1 MTNPLTVFVTGATG
15 QQGGAVAHAL
25 LARGHKVRALTRNS
39 SSDAAKALAAAG
51 VDVREG
57 DFNDPATLTAAA
69 TGVDTAFVMS
79 TPFEAGEA
87 AETKQGIAA
96 IDAVKAAGVGHV
108 IYSSVASADKQTG
121 IPHFDSK
128 YIVEQHLAASGVNYT
143 IAAPVW
149 FMDNLVAPW
158 MVGSLRDGNVAI
170 ALDKT
175 KPLQQVAV
183 EDIGAFVASLVE
195 RRAAVFGKRYD
206 IAGDELTGEALTKAL
221 SKATGTEP
229 QLFRRAARHGSPAER
244 GPRQDV
250 RLVRPGRLHGR
261 HRGPAP
267 RLSRREVA
275 PLRRMGG
282 LLRLERSRRRVA
294 GRRIDRQTPPLQVRR
309 PPRGRRAPSIRRRTF
324 ARDRNTLQP
333 GRFLVFRRA
342 RGG

>member
-221 SKATGTEP
+221 SKATGRTLNYFDVP
-229 QLFRRAARHGSPAER
+229 LDMV
-244 GPRQDV
+244 RQQSEDLAKMFAWFDRV
-250 RLVRPGRLHGR
+250 GYTADIEG
-261 HRGPAP
+261 
-267 RLSRREVA
+267 
-275 PLRRMGG
+275 LRRDFPEVKWHRFAEWADAYDWSV
-282 LLRLERSRRRVA
+282 LDA
-294 GRRIDRQTPPLQVRR
+294 ALQ
-309 PPRGRRAPSIRRRTF
+309 A
-324 ARDRNTLQP
+324 AE
-333 GRFLVFRRA
+333 
-342 RGG
+342 